1 MTYKQTLSSSFL
13 EKDSSLGWI
22 AIWVLVVFSA
32 LCILAGAGS
41 ILRLAFIVGSF
52 AVGVFLYRRYP
63 LLYLGFTWW
72 LWFLTPLVRRLVDYR
87 SGWDQRGVMLL
98 SPVLVTLITSVTF
111 FKYLPRASRLGGLPF
126 VLSFIGV
133 FYGLMIGLV
142 NTSPMAAAQ
151 ALLIWFTPIPFSFYL
166 FINWRHYPELRQNI
180 QRTFL
185 WGVLVMGIYAVV
197 QYVIA
202 PEWDRFWLISS
213 GLTTSAGNPEPF
225 GMRVWSTMNST
236 QPFGVAMLAGLLL
249 LFSSKDNLR
258 IPAAVAGYVAF
269 LLTTVRSAWL
279 GWLVGLLTLLTSLKP
294 KLQMR
299 LIITILVLGICV
311 FPLTTIAP
319 FSEMINSR
327 LQTFSNLENDTS
339 ANDRANTYQKTLG
352 IALSQVLGKGIG
364 NNVVTTAEGKVETIQ
379 MDSGILDTLFAIGWF
394 GTIFY
399 LGGIVLIFF
408 NLFQGSES
416 SFDPFASAARAI
428 GVGLFVQT
436 PLSSMTLGVGGVIFW
451 SFLSMGMAA
460 QKYYH
465 HQRVTRLDQA

>member
-1 MTYKQTLSSSFL
+1 M
-13 EKDSSLGWI
+13 
-22 AIWVLVVFSA
+22 
-32 LCILAGAGS
+32 
-41 ILRLAFIVGSF
+41 
-52 AVGVFLYRRYP
+52 GVFLYRRYP
-63 LLYLGFTWW
+63 LLYIGFTWW
-72 LWFLTPLVRRLVDYR
+72 LWFLTPLVRRLIDYR
-87 SGWDQRGVMLL
+87 SGWDQRGFILL
-98 SPVLVTLITSVTF
+98 SPILVTLITCVAF

-185 WGVLVMGIYAVV
+185 WGVLVMGIYAIV
-197 QYVIA
+197 QYVVA

-213 GLTTSAGNPEPF
+213 GLITSAGSPEPF

-258 IPAAVAGYVAF
+258 IPASVAGYLAF

-279 GWLVGLLTLLTSLKP
+279 GWLVGLVTLLTSLKP
-294 KLQMR
+294 KFQMR
-299 LIITILVLGICV
+299 LIITILVLVICV
-311 FPLTTIAP
+311 FPLTTISP

-364 NNVVTTAEGKVETIQ
+364 NNVITTAEGKVETIQ

-399 LGGIVLIFF
+399 LGGILLIFF
-408 NLFQGSES
+408 NLFHNSES
-416 SFDPFASAARAI
+416 SFDPFACAARAI

-460 QKYYH
+460 NKYH
-465 HQRVTRLDQA
+465 QHQRITARSKI

>member
-1 MTYKQTLSSSFL
+1 MSDTQTLSSSFR

-22 AIWVLVVFSA
+22 AICVLVLFSA
-32 LCILAGAGS
+32 LCLLAGAGS

-63 LLYLGFTWW
+63 LLYIGFTWW

-87 SGWDQRGVMLL
+87 SGWDQRGVILL
-98 SPVLVTLITSVTF
+98 SPILVTLITCVAF

-185 WGVLVMGIYAVV
+185 WGVLVMGIYAIV
-197 QYVIA
+197 QYVVA

-213 GLTTSAGNPEPF
+213 GLITSAGSPEPF

-249 LFSSKDNLR
+249 LFSSEDNLR
-258 IPAAVAGYVAF
+258 IPASMAGYLAF

-279 GWLVGLLTLLTSLKP
+279 GWLVGLVTLLTSLKP
-294 KLQMR
+294 KFQMR
-299 LIITILVLGICV
+299 LIITILVLVICV
-311 FPLTTIAP
+311 FPLTTISP

-364 NNVVTTAEGKVETIQ
+364 NNVITTAEGKVETIQ

-399 LGGIVLIFF
+399 LGGILLIFF
-408 NLFQGSES
+408 NLFHNSES
-416 SFDPFASAARAI
+416 SFDPFACAARAI

-460 QKYYH
+460 NKYH
-465 HQRVTRLDQA
+465 QHQRITARSKI